1 VPASAA
7 GRCRQQRHTG
17 LKVYR
22 LERFAR
28 CFNPKALTEQTKAD
42 EWVAPT
48 PASVYAAVVASDE
61 TLTKDLSAPI
71 VDPPATAKGAFP
83 ITGIT
88 FILIPKDNPSTDH
101 EQVDLKNYINYTL
114 TTGQDVADETSYA
127 KLPNPVQKAAEG
139 LLSQFTD
146 NGKPIQ

>member
-1 VPASAA
+1 
-7 GRCRQQRHTG
+7 
-17 LKVYR
+17 VYR

-61 TLTKDLSAPI
+61 ILTKDLSAPI
-71 VDPPATAKGAFP
+71 VDPPATAKGAYP

-101 EQVDLKNYINYTL
+101 DRWISR
-114 TTGQDVADETSYA
+114 TTSTT
-127 KLPNPVQKAAEG
+127 P
-139 LLSQFTD
+139 
-146 NGKPIQ
+146 